1 MKLFTIGFTK
11 KPAQRFFGELVA
23 TAKRSGLRRVV
34 DVRIKPGSQLAGF
47 AKKNDLAYFLD
58 AICGVGYVHM
68 PVLAPTPELLADY
81 RKKQIDWAGYEPR
94 FDALMRERR
103 IEEALAEEH
112 AAPGRPF
119 LQDGDCLLCSEHE
132 PDQCHRRLVVE
143 YLQRRWDGL
152 EVVHLT

>member
-23 TAKRSGLRRVV
+23 TAKKSGLRRVV

-47 AKKNDLAYFLD
+47 AKKADLAYFLD

-68 PVLAPTPELLADY
+68 PVLAPTPELLSDY
-81 RKKQIDWAGYEPR
+81 RKNKIDWAEYEPR

-103 IEEALAEEH
+103 IEHALTKDG
-112 AAPGRPF
+112 AAPEQPF

-143 YLQRRWDGL
+143 YLQCRWNGL
-152 EVVHLT
+152 EIVHLA

>member
-23 TAKRSGLRRVV
+23 NAKQSGLRRIV
-34 DVRIKPGSQLAGF
+34 DVRIKPASQLAGF
-47 AKKNDLAYFLD
+47 AKQNDLAYFLD
-58 AICGVGYVHM
+58 AICGVDYVYM
-68 PVLAPTPELLADY
+68 PLLAPTPELLADY
-81 RKKQIDWAGYEPR
+81 RKKQIDWTGYEPR
-94 FDALMRERR
+94 FDAIMRERR
-103 IEEALAEEH
+103 IEDTLAEEH
-112 AAPGRPF
+112 AALGQPF

-152 EVVHLT
+152 EVVHLM

>member
-23 TAKRSGLRRVV
+23 DAKQLGLRRIV
-34 DVRIKPGSQLAGF
+34 DVRIRPSSQLAGF
-47 AKKNDLAYFLD
+47 AKQNDLAYFLD

-68 PVLAPTPELLADY
+68 PVLAPDPELLTDY

-94 FDALMRERR
+94 FDALMRTRR
-103 IEEALAEEH
+103 IEDTLAEEH
-112 AAPGRPF
+112 ATPGQPF

-132 PDQCHRRLVVE
+132 PDQCHRRLVAE
-143 YLQRRWDGL
+143 YLQRHWDGL
-152 EVVHLT
+152 EVVHLM